1 MYFRVYK
8 LDLNI
13 RLKKKTRLH
22 HYTPVTTSNFFSLKV
37 IFVMVR
43 KTSTE
48 VQGINLKSIQD
59 LHFGEKPTQRYK
71 RQVNP

>member
-1 MYFRVYK
+1 M
-8 LDLNI
+8 
-13 RLKKKTRLH
+13 H